1 MEAVKHSK
9 GHGMAQSTTP
19 VVAQR
24 RLRAELRKAREDA
37 GHTQKR
43 VAEELGW
50 SLSKVIRLET
60 GATSVSTSDAM
71 ALIHYYEITDR
82 ERIDDLLSVTR
93 ARERAWWDE
102 YSEVYSQ
109 QFRNFLAYEDSA
121 SRIRQFQMLAVPGLL
136 QTAGYARAVFEAYL
150 EEETRIDLA
159 WTVRLRRQKLLTLP
173 NGPEMTFL
181 VDEAV
186 IHRQVGGQD
195 VMMEQLTRLKEVSE
209 LDSPSIIVRIVP
221 FSAGVNPGMKGSF
234 VVLDFPA
241 DEDDSIVNVEEPNR
255 DVLIRDNPETT
266 SNYVEAFLAL
276 EELALSKAASTEL
289 LGSVINDMGAS
300 QRK

>member
-1 MEAVKHSK
+1 
-9 GHGMAQSTTP
+9 MAQGTTP

-37 GHTQKR
+37 GHTQKK
-43 VAEELGW
+43 VAEQLGW

-102 YSEVYSQ
+102 YSELYTQ
-109 QFRNFLAYEDSA
+109 QFLNFLAYEDSA
-121 SRIRQFQMLAVPGLL
+121 SRIRQFQTLGVPGLL
-136 QTAGYARAVFEAYL
+136 QTASYAREVFQAYL
-150 EEETRIDLA
+150 SEEARIERA
-159 WTVRLRRQKLLTLP
+159 VKVRLRRQGLLTLP
-173 NGPEMTFL
+173 NGPEMIFV

-186 IHRQVGGQD
+186 IHRQVGGPE
-195 VMMEQLTRLKEVSE
+195 VMIEQLARLKAVND
-209 LDSPSIIVRIVP
+209 LDNPSIIVRVVP
-221 FSAGVNPGMKGSF
+221 FSAGVNRGMKGSF
-234 VVLDFPA
+234 VVMDFPA
-241 DEDDSIVNVEEPNR
+241 DEDESIVNVEEPNS

-266 SNYVEAFLAL
+266 SKYVEAFLAL
-276 EELALSKAASTEL
+276 EELALSKAKSTEL
-289 LGSVINDMGAS
+289 IESVINNMSAS
-300 QRK
+300 LQK

>member
-1 MEAVKHSK
+1 
-9 GHGMAQSTTP
+9 MAQGTTP

-43 VAEELGW
+43 VAQDLGW

-93 ARERAWWDE
+93 AKERAWWDE
-102 YSEVYSQ
+102 YSDLYGQ
-109 QFRNFLAYEDSA
+109 QFLNFLAYEDSA
-121 SRIRQFQMLAVPGLL
+121 SRIRQFQTLAVPGLL
-136 QTAGYARAVFEAYL
+136 QTADYARAVFRAYL
-150 EEETRIDLA
+150 EEEKRIDIEWA
-159 WTVRLRRQKLLTLP
+159 VRSRRQALLTRP
-173 NGPEMTFL
+173 DGPEMTFML
-181 VDEAV
+181 DEGV
-186 IHRQVGGQD
+186 IHRQVGGRA
-195 VMMEQLTRLKEVSE
+195 VMIEQLIRLKAVND
-209 LDSPSIIVRIVP
+209 LNNPSITIRVVP

-234 VVLDFPA
+234 AFFDFPV
-241 DEDDSIVNVEEPNR
+241 DEEPVVNVEEPNH
-255 DVLIRDNPETT
+255 DALIRDNPETT

-276 EELALSKAASTEL
+276 EDLALSKAESTDL
-289 LGSVINDMGAS
+289 LESVINNMRAG
-300 QRK
+300 QQK

>member
-1 MEAVKHSK
+1 
-9 GHGMAQSTTP
+9 MAQSTTP

-71 ALIHYYEITDR
+71 ALIHYYDITDR
-82 ERIDDLLSVTR
+82 ARIDDLLSVTR

-102 YSEVYSQ
+102 YSELYTQ
-109 QFRNFLAYEDSA
+109 QFLNFLAYEDSA
-121 SRIRQFQMLAVPGLL
+121 SRIRQFQTLAVPGLL

-150 EEETRIDLA
+150 DEEGRIDRA
-159 WTVRLRRQKLLTLP
+159 VKVRLRRQKLLTRP
-173 NGPEMTFL
+173 DVPELIFML
-181 VDEAV
+181 DEAV
-186 IHRQVGGQD
+186 IHRWVGGQE
-195 VMMEQLTRLKEVSE
+195 VMIEQLTRLKEVND
-209 LDSPSIIVRIVP
+209 LDNPSIIVRIVP
-221 FSAGVNPGMKGSF
+221 YSAGVNPGMKGSF
-234 VVLDFPA
+234 VVFDFPA
-241 DEDDSIVNVEEPNR
+241 DEDDPVVNVEEPNSEAL
-255 DVLIRDNPETT
+255 VRDNPETT

-276 EELALSKAASTEL
+276 EELALSKAESTEL
-289 LGSVINDMGAS
+289 IESTINNMRAS

>member
-1 MEAVKHSK
+1 
-9 GHGMAQSTTP
+9 MAQGTTP

-43 VAEELGW
+43 VAEDLGW

-82 ERIDDLLSVTR
+82 ERVDDLLSVTR

-102 YSEVYSQ
+102 YSEVYDQ
-109 QFRNFLAYEDSA
+109 QFLNFLAYEDSA
-121 SRIRQFQMLAVPGLL
+121 SRIRQFQILAVPGML
-136 QTAGYARAVFEAYL
+136 QTAGYARAVFEVYMDDDA
-150 EEETRIDLA
+150 RIDIA
-159 WTVRLRRQKLLTLP
+159 WKTRLRRQKLLTRP
-173 NGPEMTFL
+173 DGPELIFML
-181 VDEAV
+181 DEAV
-186 IHRQVGGQD
+186 VHRQVGGPE
-195 VMMEQLTRLKEVSE
+195 VMIEQLTRLKEVND
-209 LDSPSIIVRIVP
+209 LDNPSISVRIVP
-221 FSAGVNPGMKGSF
+221 YTAGVNPGMKGSF
-234 VVLDFPA
+234 AVMDFPA

-276 EELALSKAASTEL
+276 EELALSKTESTEQL
-289 LGSVINDMGAS
+289 ESVINTMRAG
-300 QRK
+300 QLK